1 MIFIK
6 SSKSVTALLLSA
18 RVSVRN
24 FVSFGFSHFFEARV
38 VRTNLSN
45 EGHNARKKN
54 VLFGDT
60 L

>member
-1 MIFIK
+1 MK
-6 SSKSVTALLLSA
+6 SSKSVTELSLSA

-24 FVSFGFSHFFEARV
+24 FVSFGFSHFFETRV
-38 VRTNLSN
+38 GRPNLSN
-45 EGHNARKKN
+45 EGHNDRKKN